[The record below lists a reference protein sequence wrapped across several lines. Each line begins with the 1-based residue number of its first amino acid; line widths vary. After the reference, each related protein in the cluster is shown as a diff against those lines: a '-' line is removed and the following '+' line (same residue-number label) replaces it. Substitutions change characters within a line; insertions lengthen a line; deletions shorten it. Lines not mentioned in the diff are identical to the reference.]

1 MLRKRASRALIFL
14 AFSTLLAC
22 CGRMKQPQHLGE
34 WSGVDN
40 TGEVGS
46 FVFQK
51 DGTGKITQGN
61 ASDSFRY
68 EIDYSKVP
76 IWLDLIMT
84 QDGKEYRIKSIIEF
98 IDSDKMRWRTY
109 HNDTR
114 PTAFLLEDP
123 KNTVLL
129 TRVRK

>member
-1 MLRKRASRALIFL
+1 MLRKTASLAVLFL
-14 AFSTLLAC
+14 AISTLLAC
-22 CGRMKQPQHLGE
+22 CGKIKQTQHLGE

-40 TGEVGS
+40 TGEVGR

-68 EIDYSKVP
+68 EIDYSKIP
-76 IWLDLIMT
+76 IWLDLILT

-98 IDSDKMRWRTY
+98 IDRDKMRWRTY
-109 HNDTR
+109 HNEIR

-123 KNTVLL
+123 KNTLVL
-129 TRVRK
+129 TRVGK

>member
-1 MLRKRASRALIFL
+1 MLRKRASL
-14 AFSTLLAC
+14 AVLFFAISTLLAC
-22 CGRMKQPQHLGE
+22 CGRMKQTQHLGE

-40 TGEVGS
+40 TGQVGS

-51 DGTGKITQGN
+51 DGTGKITQGK

-68 EIDYSKVP
+68 EIDYSKTP
-76 IWLDLIMT
+76 IWLDLILT

-98 IDSDKMRWRTY
+98 IDHDKMRWRTY

-114 PTAFLLEDP
+114 PTAFLQEDP
-123 KNTVLL
+123 KNTLIL
-129 TRVRK
+129 TRLRK

>member
-1 MLRKRASRALIFL
+1 MLRKRASLAVLFL
-14 AFSTLLAC
+14 AVSTLLAC
-22 CGRMKQPQHLGE
+22 CGRMKQSQHLGE

-40 TGEVGS
+40 AGVVGS

-76 IWLDLIMT
+76 ISLDLILT
-84 QDGKEYRIKSIIEF
+84 QDGKEFRIKSIIEF
-98 IDSDKMRWRTY
+98 IDRDKMRWRTY

-123 KNTVLL
+123 KNTLIL
-129 TRVRK
+129 TRARK